1 MKINAKKYFGINKA
15 TDVTVTNRINTLA
28 RHVQIGML
36 ESQDTEA
43 EITALDRL
51 KNEEKLNTEVK
62 DFLRTVMKYSDK
74 QMEQIDNNLST
85 EKLGEGIG
93 YLIMRLSGM
102 SDHDIDLN
110 EQKERKAIEDAKS
123 SK

>member
-1 MKINAKKYFGINKA
+1 
-15 TDVTVTNRINTLA
+15 
-28 RHVQIGML
+28 
-36 ESQDTEA
+36 
-43 EITALDRL
+43 
-51 KNEEKLNTEVK
+51 
-62 DFLRTVMKYSDK
+62 
-74 QMEQIDNNLST
+74 MEQIDNNLST

>member
-1 MKINAKKYFGINKA
+1 
-15 TDVTVTNRINTLA
+15 
-28 RHVQIGML
+28 
-36 ESQDTEA
+36 
-43 EITALDRL
+43 
-51 KNEEKLNTEVK
+51 
-62 DFLRTVMKYSDK
+62 MKYSDK

>member
-28 RHVQIGML
+28 RHVQIGIL

-43 EITALDRL
+43 KITELDYL
-51 KNEEKLNTEVK
+51 KNEEKLDTEIK
-62 DFLRTVMKYSDK
+62 NFLQTVMKYSDK
-74 QMEQIDNNLST
+74 QMDQIDNNLST

-93 YLIMRLSGM
+93 YLIMRLNGI

-110 EQKERKAIEDAKS
+110 EQKQRKAIEDAKL